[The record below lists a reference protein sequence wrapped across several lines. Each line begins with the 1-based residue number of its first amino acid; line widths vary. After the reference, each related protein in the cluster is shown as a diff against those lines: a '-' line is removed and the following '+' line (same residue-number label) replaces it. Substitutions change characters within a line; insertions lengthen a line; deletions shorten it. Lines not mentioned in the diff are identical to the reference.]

1 MKIII
6 LLVLKE
12 YCLKMKMILDSMS
25 RSFGDNIA
33 HTVGVTCETEI
44 MEIEFNE
51 EDKFIILDRD
61 GIWEFI
67 SNQEVV
73 EIIKIFI

>member
-1 MKIII
+1 
-6 LLVLKE
+6 
-12 YCLKMKMILDSMS
+12 
-25 RSFGDNIA
+25 
-33 HTVGVTCETEI
+33 